1 MKIPQSRGSGSGY
14 EGLEKSRWQN
24 PENPRNRDLFL
35 SRDLY
40 PRDSRFFVTSG
51 FFIPGSGFFSWDV
64 IFRLKANSDNI

>member
-1 MKIPQSRGSGSGY
+1 MKIPQAGLGSGY

-40 PRDSRFFVTSG
+40 LRDSRFFVTSG
-51 FFIPGSGFFSWDV
+51 FFSWDE